1 MASQQSSEM
10 GPSHQGHQGSFEMAE
25 TSSNHHTYN
34 DSADSGKQPHH
45 NHVYDGSSNTLT
57 RAPTVESEGDGDVLT
72 QSDRETQSRRDHA
85 ARLNDDLTLLGIER
99 KISNQEEYL
108 NKSHS
113 RRSDIIKEDVFNA
126 PTNPN
131 NLPNALPTTGEEG
144 EPSKIFN
151 ALKRIKKLPRAARYI
166 FYLLPIFLILLIP
179 VFLGIFLPQDLQPV
193 IGGPGGV
200 ELLWFGIW
208 LEIVWLTLWAA
219 RICTAILPFLV
230 RFGAKILG
238 SGNPKKWKVIGE
250 QMELHTALFLW
261 MLACLI
267 SFLPIVNNHKVP
279 APEPDRFPDIKWIN
293 IVQKVIIAL
302 FVLAALNFV
311 EKMIIQWIANT
322 FHKRTYMIRID
333 TNKQYIAYLVH
344 LFQYSGDR
352 LATEESVSGY
362 NASGT
367 KTPLRAFQQNV
378 GTVFNK
384 VGDVANRVAGDF
396 TGREVRLSNHPRK
409 VVSELLRNS
418 SSAQVLARRLFRT
431 YAKDGVDVLTPDDLS
446 PAFPTEEDA
455 EAAFSIFD
463 RDLNGDVSLEELEA
477 FCDEVH
483 REKKAITASLKDLDS
498 VIKKLDQTFLVIV
511 IIITVIVFI
520 SIISASA
527 SAALASA
534 GTAVLGLAWVLQ
546 ATAQEFL
553 QSIIFV
559 FVKHPFDVGDRI
571 TVYGNTGAT
580 GTGDDYY
587 VTEISLLY
595 TEFKKMEG
603 HIVQAP
609 NSVLNTLF
617 ILNHRRSGSLADVF
631 KLRMAFGTPKEM
643 IEELQARMTEFV
655 LANRRDYTG
664 KIITELTTIEDTY
677 CIAINFI
684 TFHKSSF
691 QNELIRLTRHN
702 KFAMELS
709 KQTAALGIQQPRRQ
723 LQISGQD
730 FPVYQT
736 NIQPPQRTDSYGQQS
751 VDHSKMT
758 ATRRQRSNSARF
770 QDMQNMDFYQDVFA
784 ARRQTPAF
792 NHPPR
797 IPEEAIASGANL
809 EKTAS
814 KASKA
819 GSSRGGLF
827 HRTMTLRHSV
837 DQNSTRSNDRNDM
850 V

>member
-1 MASQQSSEM
+1 
-10 GPSHQGHQGSFEMAE
+10 MAE
-25 TSSNHHTYN
+25 TSSNHHTYHE
-34 DSADSGKQPHH
+34 STDSGKQPQHAH
-45 NHVYDGSSNTLT
+45 DASSNTLT
-57 RAPTVESEGDGDVLT
+57 RADTVESDGVLS
-72 QSDRETQSRRDHA
+72 QSDKETQDRRDHA

-113 RRSDIIKEDVFNA
+113 RRSEIIKEDVFNA

-131 NLPNALPTTGEEG
+131 NLPNALPTEGEE

-179 VFLGIFLPQDLQPV
+179 VFLGIFLPQNLQPV
-193 IGGPGGV
+193 IGGPG
-200 ELLWFGIW
+200 
-208 LEIVWLTLWAA
+208 
-219 RICTAILPFLV
+219 AILPFLV

-261 MLACLI
+261 MLAVLI
-267 SFLPIVNNHKVP
+267 SFLPIVNNHKV
-279 APEPDRFPDIKWIN
+279 AGPEPDRFPDIKWIN

-431 YAKDGVDVLTPDDLS
+431 YAKDGADVLTPDDLS

-498 VIKKLDQTFLVIV
+498 VIQKLDQTFLVIV
-511 IIITVIVFI
+511 VIITVIVFI

-571 TVYGNTGAT
+571 TVYGNTGAK

-631 KLRMAFGTPKEM
+631 NLRMAFGTPKEM

-655 LANRRDYTG
+655 QANRRDYTG

-677 CIAINFI
+677 CIGVNFI

-702 KFAMELS
+702 KFAIELS
-709 KQTAALGIQQPRRQ
+709 KQTAAIGIQQPRRQ
-723 LQISGQD
+723 LQIAGQD

-758 ATRRQRSNSARF
+758 ATRRQRSNSRYN
-770 QDMQNMDFYQDVFA
+770 DDRNMDFYQDVFA
-784 ARRQTPAF
+784 SRKQHAPTF
-792 NHPPR
+792 IHPPR
-797 IPEEAIASGANL
+797 IPEEAVASGANL
-809 EKTAS
+809 EKTTS
-814 KASKA
+814 KASRA

-837 DQNSTRSNDRNDM
+837 DQNSNRSNDRHEM

>member
-1 MASQQSSEM
+1 
-10 GPSHQGHQGSFEMAE
+10 MAE
-25 TSSNHHTYN
+25 SSSQNPYHNHN
-34 DSADSGKQPHH
+34 PSVDSGHH
-45 NHVYDGSSNTLT
+45 HQNHQNQQHYDGSSNTLT
-57 RAPTVESEGDGDVLT
+57 QAPTAYSDGGDVMSE
-72 QSDRETQSRRDHA
+72 SDRETQDRETQDRRDHA

-99 KISNQEEYL
+99 KISNQEDAL
-108 NKSHS
+108 NKSQS
-113 RRSDIIKEDVFNA
+113 RRSEIIKEDVFNA

-131 NLPNALPTTGEEG
+131 NLPNNLPTTADEE
-144 EPSKIFN
+144 EPSKIFKL
-151 ALKRIKKLPRAARYI
+151 LKRVKKLPRAARYI

-179 VFLGIFLPQDLQPV
+179 VFLGIFLPKEYQPV
-193 IGGPGGV
+193 IGGEGGV

-219 RICTAILPFLV
+219 RICTAILPYLV

-261 MLACLI
+261 MLAVLI
-267 SFLPIVNNHKVP
+267 SFKPIVNNHKV
-279 APEPDRFPDIKWIN
+279 AASDEKNRFPDIAWIH

-302 FVLAALNFV
+302 FVLAVGNFV
-311 EKMIIQWIANT
+311 EKILMQWITNT

-352 LATEESVSGY
+352 LVTEESVSGY

-367 KTPLRAFQQNV
+367 KTPLRQFQQTV
-378 GTVFNK
+378 GTAFNK

-431 YAKDGVDVLTPDDLS
+431 YAKDGADVLTPDDLS
-446 PAFPTEEDA
+446 PAFPSEEDA

-498 VIKKLDQTFLVIV
+498 VIKKLDQTFLIIV

-631 KLRMAFGTPKEM
+631 KLRMAFGTPKEV

-655 LANRRDYTG
+655 QANRRDYTG

-677 CIAINFI
+677 AVAVNFI

-709 KQTAALGIQQPRRQ
+709 KQTAAIGIQQPRRH
-723 LQISGQD
+723 LQIAGQD

-736 NIQPPQRTDSYGQQS
+736 NIQPPQRTDSYGQHS
-751 VDHSKMT
+751 VDQSKMT
-758 ATRRQRSNSARF
+758 ATRRQRSNSSRF
-770 QDMQNMDFYQDVFA
+770 DNMQNMDFYQDVFA
-784 ARRQTPAF
+784 ARKQTPSF
-792 NHPPR
+792 VHPPR

-809 EKTAS
+809 EKIAS
-814 KASKA
+814 KTSKA

-827 HRTMTLRHSV
+827 HRTMTLRQSM
-837 DQNSTRSNDRNDM
+837 DRGSARSNDRNDM

>member
-1 MASQQSSEM
+1 
-10 GPSHQGHQGSFEMAE
+10 MAE

-166 FYLLPIFLILLIP
+166 FYLSPTRHWW
-179 VFLGIFLPQDLQPV
+179 
-193 IGGPGGV
+193 PGGV

-736 NIQPPQRTDSYGQQS
+736 NIQPPQRTDSYGQHALPGYAEHGLLS
-751 VDHSKMT
+751 GRLCC
-758 ATRRQRSNSARF
+758 A
-770 QDMQNMDFYQDVFA
+770 
-784 ARRQTPAF
+784 PADPSLQP
-792 NHPPR
+792 PPR

>member
-1 MASQQSSEM
+1 
-10 GPSHQGHQGSFEMAE
+10 MAE
-25 TSSNHHTYN
+25 TSSNHHTYHE
-34 DSADSGKQPHH
+34 STDSGKQPQHAH
-45 NHVYDGSSNTLT
+45 DASSNTLT
-57 RAPTVESEGDGDVLT
+57 RADTVESDGVLS
-72 QSDRETQSRRDHA
+72 QSDKETQDRRDHA

-113 RRSDIIKEDVFNA
+113 RRSEIIKEDVFNA

-131 NLPNALPTTGEEG
+131 NLPNALPTEGEE

-179 VFLGIFLPQDLQPV
+179 VFLGIFLPQNLQPV
-193 IGGPGGV
+193 IGGPGV
-200 ELLWFGIW
+200 
-208 LEIVWLTLWAA
+208 
-219 RICTAILPFLV
+219 CNCCAILPFLV

-261 MLACLI
+261 MLAVLI
-267 SFLPIVNNHKVP
+267 SFLPIVNNHKV
-279 APEPDRFPDIKWIN
+279 AGPEPDRFPDIKWIN

-431 YAKDGVDVLTPDDLS
+431 YAKDGADVLTPDDLS

-498 VIKKLDQTFLVIV
+498 VIQKLDQTFLVIV
-511 IIITVIVFI
+511 VIITVIVFI

-571 TVYGNTGAT
+571 TVYGNTGAK

-631 KLRMAFGTPKEM
+631 NLRMAFGTPKEM

-655 LANRRDYTG
+655 QANRRDYTG

-677 CIAINFI
+677 CIGVNFI

-702 KFAMELS
+702 KFAIELS
-709 KQTAALGIQQPRRQ
+709 KQTAAIGIQQPRRQ
-723 LQISGQD
+723 LQIAGQD

-758 ATRRQRSNSARF
+758 ATRRQRSNSRYN
-770 QDMQNMDFYQDVFA
+770 DDRNMDFYQDVFA
-784 ARRQTPAF
+784 SRKQHAPTFIHPRASPRRPSLAAPTSRRRLARPAG
-792 NHPPR
+792 P
-797 IPEEAIASGANL
+797 AAAVAACS
-809 EKTAS
+809 TAP
-814 KASKA
+814 
-819 GSSRGGLF
+819 
-827 HRTMTLRHSV
+827 
-837 DQNSTRSNDRNDM
+837 
-850 V
+850 